1 MARFAKYTWG
11 VLAANLGVVL
21 WGAYVRASGSG
32 AGCGSHWP
40 LCTGEVIP
48 RSPALATIIEL
59 THRVTSGVALL
70 LVVGLLIWSRRVA
83 PPRSSVRL
91 GATLSMLFM
100 LGEAG
105 IGASLV
111 KLELVAHNA
120 SLARALYLSAHLL
133 NTFLLL
139 GSLALTGW
147 WASGGA
153 QLALRGRSARL
164 WLLGIGVV
172 GTLLVGM
179 TGAITALGDT
189 LFPAGS
195 LLEGLRQD
203 TSGTAHL
210 LVRLRVLHPVL
221 AIGTGLYLLALAAS
235 VAARGRGPI
244 VSGLARGLGTL
255 VVAQWVAGL
264 TNVALLAPVWLQLT
278 HLLLADLVWI
288 VLVLLGAAV
297 LAQPAA
303 SRVTA
308 AETPLDRAGPAGVR
322 PGAGALR

>member
-1 MARFAKYTWG
+1 
-11 VLAANLGVVL
+11 
-21 WGAYVRASGSG
+21 
-32 AGCGSHWP
+32 
-40 LCTGEVIP
+40 
-48 RSPALATIIEL
+48 
-59 THRVTSGVALL
+59 
-70 LVVGLLIWSRRVA
+70 
-83 PPRSSVRL
+83 
-91 GATLSMLFM
+91 MLFM

-139 GSLALTGW
+139 GSLALTAW
-147 WASGGA
+147 WASGGLPV
-153 QLALRGRSARL
+153 QFQGRTARV
-164 WLLGIGVV
+164 WLLGIGIL

-235 VAARGRGPI
+235 FAARGQGPT
-244 VSGLARGLGTL
+244 VTGLARGLGTL
-255 VVAQWVAGL
+255 VAAQWVAGL
-264 TNVALLAPVWLQLT
+264 ANVALLAPVWLQLT

-297 LAQPAA
+297 LAQPAT
-303 SRVTA
+303 SRVA
-308 AETPLDRAGPAGVR
+308 VAETPLDRAAPAGVR
-322 PGAGALR
+322 PGAGARR